1 MILGICTGQVYI
13 TLNVF
18 IIVLEACLKL
28 RADLTTS
35 GRAIQLSRAPK
46 TVLLSKVTLT
56 LGINNFLVVWIE
68 NLSNFKHF
76 HISAMSNNRI
86 TADYEFFVNWQLS
99 LQLVRDGESRTIK
112 TFPSSPL
119 KMCESAQS
127 VSCYGLVRSDWFV

>member
-28 RADLTTS
+28 RADLTNIPTS
-35 GRAIQLSRAPK
+35 GRASQLSRAPK

-68 NLSNFKHF
+68 NLSNFKHL

-86 TADYEFFVNWQLS
+86 TADYEFFCE
-99 LQLVRDGESRTIK
+99 LVVVTATCPRRREPLTI
-112 TFPSSPL
+112 F
-119 KMCESAQS
+119 
-127 VSCYGLVRSDWFV
+127 

>member
-28 RADLTTS
+28 RADLTNIPTS
-35 GRAIQLSRAPK
+35 GRASQLSRAPK

-68 NLSNFKHF
+68 NLSNF

-86 TADYEFFVNWQLS
+86 TSIKYKVERDERNLPYIELGRWLCSHFQL
-99 LQLVRDGESRTIK
+99 ET
-112 TFPSSPL
+112 PL
-119 KMCESAQS
+119 NFHKPITRKLYNVE
-127 VSCYGLVRSDWFV
+127 

>member
-28 RADLTTS
+28 RADLTNIPTS
-35 GRAIQLSRAPK
+35 GRASQLSRAPK

-68 NLSNFKHF
+68 NLSNFKHL

-86 TADYEFFVNWQLS
+86 TADYEFFCE
-99 LQLVRDGESRTIK
+99 LVVVTATIELYVEG
-112 TFPSSPL
+112 TLTP
-119 KMCESAQS
+119 
-127 VSCYGLVRSDWFV
+127 VSCHQGR

>member
-28 RADLTTS
+28 RADLTNIPTS
-35 GRAIQLSRAPK
+35 GRASQLSRAPK

-76 HISAMSNNRI
+76 HISAMSDNRI
-86 TADYEFFVNWQLS
+86 TADYEFFCDLAVTATCPRAVDDL
-99 LQLVRDGESRTIK
+99 LTGLTIHRARVK
-112 TFPSSPL
+112 HFDSYSS
-119 KMCESAQS
+119 
-127 VSCYGLVRSDWFV
+127 FI

>member
-1 MILGICTGQVYI
+1 MILGICTGQLYI
-13 TLNVF
+13 TLNLF

-28 RADLTTS
+28 RADLTNRPTIPIS
-35 GRAIQLSRAPK
+35 GRAGQLSRAPN

-86 TADYEFFVNWQLS
+86 TADYEYL
-99 LQLVRDGESRTIK
+99 
-112 TFPSSPL
+112 
-119 KMCESAQS
+119 
-127 VSCYGLVRSDWFV
+127 